1 VNKVLAYNFFLNY
14 DDSSNQYLKEL
25 KMKNLSVYK
34 VSFTSEEAERITNEF
49 IKAFAEC
56 EAGQIHNFMEDQ
68 GLAGGDLDLIAH
80 TLAKMWFI
88 DEEAVGNVVSTVFWL
103 TMKKAALCSR
113 TAMIESFGI
122 VK

>member
-1 VNKVLAYNFFLNY
+1 M
-14 DDSSNQYLKEL
+14 SMSITSQ
-25 KMKNLSVYK
+25 YK
-34 VSFTSEEAERITNEF
+34 VSFTSEEVERITNEF
-49 IKAFAEC
+49 IEAFAKC
-56 EAGQIHNFMEDQ
+56 EGGKIHNFMEDQ

-80 TLAKMWFI
+80 TLAKMWVKN
-88 DEEAVGNVVSTVFWL
+88 EEAVGNVVSTVFWL